1 VSVNRELNA
10 RTPLT
15 EEEARHLLLVR
26 AVEMQD
32 AAETLLTAEDRRQ
45 ATAAGLHAAARRH
58 RRGRGGDDE
67 AFLVERSSFAFARIA
82 TRSPALA
89 QADRSV
95 HWPAWISWTLP
106 GLALVTGIATNEIG
120 GGGRLNIIAFPLLG
134 MLAWNL
140 AVYAALLVGW
150 LRRLRARRLG

>member
-32 AAETLLTAEDRRQ
+32 TAETLLTAEDRRQ

-67 AFLVERSSFAFARIA
+67 ASWWNGLRCFRQDRD
-82 TRSPALA
+82 ALA
-89 QADRSV
+89 
-95 HWPAWISWTLP
+95 
-106 GLALVTGIATNEIG
+106 G
-120 GGGRLNIIAFPLLG
+120 
-134 MLAWNL
+134 
-140 AVYAALLVGW
+140 
-150 LRRLRARRLG
+150 ARPS